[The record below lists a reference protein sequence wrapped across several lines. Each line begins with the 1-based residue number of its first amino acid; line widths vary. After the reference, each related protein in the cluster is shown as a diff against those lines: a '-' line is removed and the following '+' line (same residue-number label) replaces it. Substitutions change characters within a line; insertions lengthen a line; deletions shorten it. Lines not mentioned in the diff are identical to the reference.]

1 MCGAQVGRRGR
12 QRRWQA
18 APTSP
23 VARRKNLSLERIGM
37 KIKTVFVLALF
48 VVGVGVL
55 LPVVKSQT
63 GGSDAVAA
71 VTKLEH
77 EQVDAALKND
87 ISFTKKYLADDA
99 IEGTS
104 FGEWLTKDSLV
115 ADAADPAK
123 NKTNKMAISE
133 LKVTAHGNV
142 AVARYTN
149 TYDDVYHGT
158 HRARS
163 VICSDTWVSGDG
175 GWKLVANHCSQK
187 K

>member
-1 MCGAQVGRRGR
+1 MKSKAAIAVVALAVCVG
-12 QRRWQA
+12 
-18 APTSP
+18 
-23 VARRKNLSLERIGM
+23 M
-37 KIKTVFVLALF
+37 F
-48 VVGVGVL
+48 

-99 IEGTS
+99 IQGTS
-104 FGEWLTKDSLV
+104 FGEWLTKDSLI

-123 NKTNKMAISE
+123 NKTNKMAITD

-142 AVARYTN
+142 AVARYTD

-163 VICSDTWVSGDG
+163 VICTDTWVHGDG
-175 GWKLVANHCSQK
+175 GWQMVANHCSQK